1 MSAVLAPARLS
12 TDDAGLV
19 LQRWIAEGEATDARM
34 MRAGPGGVRTRQPR
48 GEKSL

>member
-34 MRAGPGGVRTRQPR
+34 MRAGPGVVGSV
-48 GEKSL
+48 